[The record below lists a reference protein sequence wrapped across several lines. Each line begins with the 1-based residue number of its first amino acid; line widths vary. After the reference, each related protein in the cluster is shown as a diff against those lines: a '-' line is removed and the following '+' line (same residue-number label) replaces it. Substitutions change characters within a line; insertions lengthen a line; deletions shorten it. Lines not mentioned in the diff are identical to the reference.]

1 MANNIDELKDV
12 AAESGVIASLL
23 NHPEFILHTDWLKAN
38 HFSQRENGAI
48 YWAISELYRKGITNI
63 DELNLNNQLNSN
75 DAVKKLMIKHN
86 LEDINKY
93 MELASYAA
101 RDTLEEYIE
110 LCNTVLLFSYRRDL
124 LKKSTEVQRLCF
136 NSDSKVEETDN
147 KVHRIL
153 NGLTEEYLVT
163 AELKTIGEEAD
174 ELLQEIIDKQT
185 EEGYGVP
192 SKYAVYSPYFNFE
205 KGELIV
211 VASRMKSGKSAD
223 LLNEAIHKAQRGIA
237 TVVFDTELTDKM
249 WLVRV
254 LAHLSQVKVRRIKE
268 GNWST
273 DEKRKIMEANELL
286 KSLPL
291 VHVYM
296 PIVDINRV
304 YAICKMLKYKMNL
317 QFVCF
322 DYIKGNDTD
331 AFALSNKLGQITDV
345 LKNEIAGD
353 LDMMVLAACQLSRS
367 NEISSSDKIAMYAST
382 IIYWRYKTASE
393 IASDGGLDY
402 GNIYTRIYL
411 NRNGAM
417 QDEGEWMNLNYVGDT
432 QTITDCLQNE
442 RAETPFDE
450 KKKGVKKNG

>member
-124 LKKSTEVQRLCF
+124 LKKSAEVQRLCF
-136 NSDSKVEETDN
+136 NNDSKVEETDN
-147 KVHRIL
+147 KVHRIY
-153 NGLTEEYLVT
+153 NALTEEYLVT
-163 AELKTIGEEAD
+163 SELKTIGEEAD
-174 ELLQEIIDKQT
+174 ELLQEIEDKQT
-185 EEGYGVP
+185 KEGYGVT
-192 SKYAVYSPYFNFE
+192 SKYRIYNPYFQFE

-211 VASRMKSGKSAD
+211 VASRMKSGKTAD
-223 LLNEAIHKAQRGIA
+223 LLNEAIDKAQRGFA
-237 TVVFDTELTDKM
+237 TVVFDTELTTRM
-249 WLVRV
+249 WYIRA
-254 LAHLSQVKVRRIKE
+254 LAHLSQVEVRRIKE

-273 DEKRKIMEANELL
+273 DQKKRIAEANKVL

-393 IASDGGLDY
+393 IASDGGLDH

>member
-1 MANNIDELKDV
+1 MADYSELKDI
-12 AAESGVIASLL
+12 AAESAVISSLL
-23 NHPEFILHTDWLKAN
+23 NHPEFILHSDWLKAE
-38 HFSQRENGAI
+38 HFSQKENGAI
-48 YWAISELYRKGITNI
+48 YWAINELYRKGITNI
-63 DELNLNNQLNSN
+63 DEVNLNNQLSSN
-75 DAVKKLMIKHN
+75 KAVANLMTTHN
-86 LEDINKY
+86 LSDVSKY
-93 MELASYAA
+93 MDLAGYAA

-124 LKKSTEVQRLCF
+124 YKKSTEVQRLCF
-136 NSDSKVEETDN
+136 NGDSKVEETDN

-174 ELLQEIIDKQT
+174 ELLQEIINKQT
-185 EEGYGVP
+185 EEGYGVS
-192 SKYAVYSPYFNFE
+192 SKYAVYNDFFQFE

-211 VASRMKSGKSAD
+211 VASRMKSGKTAD
-223 LLNEAIHKAQRGIA
+223 LLNEAIHKAQKGIA

-249 WLVRV
+249 WLVRA

-273 DEKRKIMEANELL
+273 DEKKKIMDANKAL
-286 KSLPL
+286 KALPI

-296 PIVDINRV
+296 PIVDINKV

-382 IIYWRYKTASE
+382 IVYWRYKTASE

-432 QTITDCLQNE
+432 QTITDCKQNDRE
-442 RAETPFDE
+442 KTPFGGTT
-450 KKKGVKKNG
+450 KKR